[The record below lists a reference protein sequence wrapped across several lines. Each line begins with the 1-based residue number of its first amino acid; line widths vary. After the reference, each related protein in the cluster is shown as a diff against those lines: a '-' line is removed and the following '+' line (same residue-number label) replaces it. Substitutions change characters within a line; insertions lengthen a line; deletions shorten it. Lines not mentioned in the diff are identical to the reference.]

1 MKVKVKIKLMW
12 LCFWL
17 ALAFVGFV
25 AEIFG
30 WSTLPAIWYFIC
42 LFCAGLVGYVS
53 KEELDAITIEENK
66 NER

>member
-30 WSTLPAIWYFIC
+30 WSTVPAIWYFIC

-53 KEELDAITIEENK
+53 KEELDAITIEE
-66 NER
+66 E